1 MQGFS
6 TYSDLLDHVDNL
18 SVPYRRL
25 GVAPDGQPIVAAET
39 GGDEG
44 PAVVIS
50 AGAHATE
57 HAGVRAAVELLDTL
71 VTDHPVHVV
80 PSRDPVGLNGYEY
93 ALETA
98 LGESV
103 SIDSFDD
110 VEAIL
115 RDRGE
120 VTFDENGILL
130 ALLGDIGF
138 ATTLPTEDQSSC
150 LSLMTRFKE
159 FQTERPEVL
168 NPYRGR
174 RIVTPAGHPDVEETG
189 NFGRAYTLVVG
200 PEGSLLHLNRFFDR
214 EWAPV
219 ETRCVRRLM
228 AEVDPVL
235 VFDLHESSRQEERY
249 HVSLR
254 PPQSDVSRD
263 GERRIAERIV
273 AAVQDT
279 GITIA
284 TDEDVMGGSMDV
296 VGRDEEAQGHS
307 GPFYSKA
314 AEGAYWV
321 DPHVTS
327 PPRSGE
333 GLNSV
338 DFGADEYGFAFTTE
352 TGMLGDF
359 EDRVRAAVVSVQAG
373 IEAFDEEA

>member
-6 TYSDLLDHVDNL
+6 TYSDLLDQVDDL
-18 SVPYRRL
+18 GVPYRRL
-25 GVAPDGQPIVAAET
+25 DVAPDGQPIVAAET

-57 HAGVRAAVELLDTL
+57 HAGVRAAVELLEAL
-71 VTDHPVHVV
+71 ETDHPVYVV

-93 ALETA
+93 AIGRA

-103 SIDSFDD
+103 SIDLFDH
-110 VEAIL
+110 VEATL

-120 VTFDENGILL
+120 VTHDEDGLLL
-130 ALLGDIGF
+130 ALIGDTGF
-138 ATTLPTEDQSSC
+138 GTARPTADQSSC
-150 LSLMTRFKE
+150 LALLTGLKDY
-159 FQTERPEVL
+159 QTERPEVL
-168 NPYRGR
+168 EPYRGR

-189 NFGRAYTLVVG
+189 NFGRAYTLVVDPDG
-200 PEGSLLHLNRFFDR
+200 NLLHLNRFFDR
-214 EWAPV
+214 TWSPV

-228 AEVDPVL
+228 AEVDPGL
-235 VFDLHESSRQEERY
+235 VFDLHESSRQEDRY

-254 PPQSDVSRD
+254 PPRSGVSRD

-273 AAVQDT
+273 AAVRDA
-279 GITIA
+279 GIMIA
-284 TDEDVMGGSMDV
+284 NDDDVIGDSMDV
-296 VGRDEEAQGHS
+296 VGRDDEIEGRS
-307 GPFYSKA
+307 DPFYSKA
-314 AEGAYWV
+314 ADGAFWV

-373 IEAFDEEA
+373 IEAFDEED